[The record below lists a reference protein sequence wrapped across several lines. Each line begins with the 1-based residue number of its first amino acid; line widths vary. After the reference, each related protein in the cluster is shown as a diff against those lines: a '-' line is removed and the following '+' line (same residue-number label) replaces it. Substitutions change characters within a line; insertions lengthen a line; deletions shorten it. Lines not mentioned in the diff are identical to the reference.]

1 MRTNSVGT
9 VEELLVEFVPQTFK
23 RYFQDFL
30 LKANQQFV
38 KNTTDNLLSSNP
50 MVYIV
55 AGKGVRSIIQEE
67 LRPTEMLV
75 CK

>member
-1 MRTNSVGT
+1 VST
-9 VEELLVEFVPQTFK
+9 VEELLVEFFPQTFQ

-67 LRPTEMLV
+67 LRPIETLI